1 MSSFENLTWFWE
13 NYKIRRSTA
22 LHFLHCMLYVF
33 SLLIYVLDGDDYCV
47 KVIEID
53 SIPPLSRWRRT
64 FMLLLNQ
71 DDDDESDEL

>member
-13 NYKIRRSTA
+13 NYKIRRSPA

-53 SIPPLSRWRRT
+53 SLHYRDGDLHAIAQPR
-64 FMLLLNQ
+64 
-71 DDDDESDEL
+71 

>member
-1 MSSFENLTWFWE
+1 
-13 NYKIRRSTA
+13 
-22 LHFLHCMLYVF
+22 MLYVF

-71 DDDDESDEL
+71 DDDDDDDDESDEL